1 MLCFFSFHHCL
12 LLCTGFRG
20 GSDDKESAYNAGELG
35 LVLESERSHGEENG
49 SLLQYSYLEES
60 MDRAASWATFHGVT
74 KNQTRLSD

>member
-35 LVLESERSHGEENG
+35 LVLESERSQGEENG

-60 MDRAASWATFHGVT
+60 MDRGAWRATVHGIAE
-74 KNQTRLSD
+74 SDTTLP